1 MKEKHMNKKSRT
13 DWKRIDALKDEDIDT
28 SDIPPLAPELLRQ
41 VRLRLPVSK
50 AIVTIRVD
58 ADILS
63 WLKAQGR
70 GYQTRI
76 NAILRTYM
84 EATRDNQA

>member
-1 MKEKHMNKKSRT
+1 MKEKHMNKKSLT

-28 SDIPPLAPELLRQ
+28 SDIPPLDPELLRNA
-41 VRLRLPVSK
+41 RLRLPVSK

>member
-1 MKEKHMNKKSRT
+1 MKEKRMNKKSLT

-28 SDIPPLAPELLRQ
+28 SDIPPLDPELLRQ
-41 VRLRLPVSK
+41 ARLRLPVSK